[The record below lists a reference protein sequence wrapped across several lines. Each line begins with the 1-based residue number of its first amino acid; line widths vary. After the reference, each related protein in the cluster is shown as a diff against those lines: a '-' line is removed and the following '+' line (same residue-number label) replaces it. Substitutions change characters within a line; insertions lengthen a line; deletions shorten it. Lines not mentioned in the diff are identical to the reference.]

1 MGKWLQFIE
10 KWLGG
15 GQGAVKRIQT
25 FRWLI
30 IIGGLGVAILILHSF
45 IQVKELTPYEEGR
58 ASPQPS
64 DQQVFL
70 NKDGQETPF
79 QDYESKYESRLKDIL
94 EKVVGVGEVDVMVT
108 IESTEETVVEQNHK
122 DTQQITSEKDQ
133 GGATRHVSEI
143 TRSGEVVL
151 YEVSGVQ
158 APIVLKKI
166 KPKIRGV
173 VVVAKGAENLVVKQL
188 ITQAVQRGLDVPAYR
203 ISIVPRKR

>member
-15 GQGAVKRIQT
+15 GQGAAKRIQT
-25 FRWLI
+25 FRWLM
-30 IIGGLGVAILILHSF
+30 IIGGLGVAILILNSF
-45 IQVKELTPYEEGR
+45 IQVKDITSFEEGR
-58 ASPQPS
+58 ASPPPN
-64 DQQVFL
+64 QQVFL
-70 NKDGQETPF
+70 DKESPETPF

-94 EKVVGVGEVDVMVT
+94 EKIVGVGDVDVMVT
-108 IESTEETVVEQNHK
+108 IESTEETVVEQNRK
-122 DTQQITSEKDQ
+122 DTQQITNEKDQ

-143 TRSGEVVL
+143 NRSGEVVL

-158 APIVLKKI
+158 APIILKKI

-173 VVVAKGAENLVVKQL
+173 VVVAKGVENLVVKKL
-188 ITQAVQRGLDVPAYR
+188 ITQAVERGLGVPAYR